1 MSLLA
6 SLMGAE
12 GWRGR
17 LVEALSRAP
26 PIAAAAGGED
36 AVRAALLRPFDPE
49 PIAAL
54 MAGAPPRAQVCRAV
68 A

>member
-26 PIAAAAGGED
+26 PIAASVGGGGAA
-36 AVRAALLRPFDPE
+36 ARAALLRPFDPE
-49 PIAAL
+49 PVAAL
-54 MAGAPPRAQVCRAV
+54 MAGAPKAKVCA
-68 A
+68 ASA